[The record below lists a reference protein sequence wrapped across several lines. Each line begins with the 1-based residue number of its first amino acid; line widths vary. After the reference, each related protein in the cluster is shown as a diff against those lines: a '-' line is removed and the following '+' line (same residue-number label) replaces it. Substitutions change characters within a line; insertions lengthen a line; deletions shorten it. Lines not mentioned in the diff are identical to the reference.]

1 MPRYEHGQATV
12 EIFTS
17 REGVLS
23 RVGHDLRLEAE
34 RFEIEVD
41 DAGTRITASASA
53 DSVRVRAARQ
63 GAADVPGA
71 LSASDLRQI
80 DGHIQKDVLES
91 HRHPRVE
98 FQSSSVEKTDAGYR
112 VRGNL
117 RLRGV
122 DREIEFAVRE
132 EAAAVPVMFVA
143 EFVLAQRAWGI
154 TPFRAMLGALRVHDD
169 VRVVVRVPKG

>member
-12 EIFTS
+12 GIFTS

-23 RVGHDLRLEAE
+23 SVGHDLRLEAE

-41 DAGTRITASASA
+41 DGASRITASVAA

-91 HRHPRVE
+91 SRHPRVE
-98 FQSSSVEKTDAGYR
+98 FRSTSVEKQDAGYR

-122 DREIEFAVRE
+122 EREIAFAVRE
-132 EAAAVPVMFVA
+132 ESGLPGAFVA
-143 EFVLAQRAWGI
+143 EFVISQRAWGI

-169 VRVVVRVPKG
+169 VRVVVRAPKG